1 MLTLSC
7 SKNPREGSKKSWDGK
22 PRGSGQSHRIL
33 LVPRGGWV
41 PLTLGQPLK
50 RLCPHL
56 PHFCFKV
63 PAQKR
68 YFQTEGPQPPPW
80 APFTTALALGTNQSS
95 PPTSPTI
102 APDVTAGDGW
112 AQGPAGSGHLVVLSL
127 QSQRFLCQLAWP
139 PHSALPPALF
149 SKGSRWGNTVP
160 SHQLGVPVQYKFHQ
174 WSFLSCLS
182 WAVSDREDRR
192 PSRPV

>member
-56 PHFCFKV
+56 PHFCSKV

-68 YFQTEGPQPPPW
+68 YFQTKGPQPPPW

-95 PPTSPTI
+95 PHFPHHCARCDCGGWVGAGPSWQWSLGGPLSAESAFPVPARLASSLSTSSSP
-102 APDVTAGDGW
+102 
-112 AQGPAGSGHLVVLSL
+112 LF
-127 QSQRFLCQLAWP
+127 QRQQMGQ
-139 PHSALPPALF
+139 HSPQPPAWSPSSVQIPSVVF
-149 SKGSRWGNTVP
+149 SELPKLGS
-160 SHQLGVPVQYKFHQ
+160 
-174 WSFLSCLS
+174 
-182 WAVSDREDRR
+182 
-192 PSRPV
+192 